1 MAMTPT
7 FALAHVFLPNLVK
20 LKGTATVVGV
30 IERKEK
36 FFFDAVWA
44 QAHIQHMPF
53 LYSEERETTTAPTQV
68 YRIGVVD
75 LPAPADLGEAY
86 MVGMVVN
93 KKDPTF
99 AKYYTLEKDYVLKTK
114 SDRTMICERDGQKH
128 SKHFE
133 GPPIT
138 GFKEA
143 DAVAFINGFMELVIP
158 TKVNVKKDRQW

>member
-20 LKGTATVVGV
+20 LKGAATLIGV

-36 FFFDAVWA
+36 FFFDTVWA
-44 QAHIQHMPF
+44 QAHVEHMPF
-53 LYSEERETTTAPTQV
+53 LYAEQRDPPTGGAS
-68 YRIGVVD
+68 YRIGVLD
-75 LPAPADLGEAY
+75 LPAPTDLGEAY
-86 MVGMVVN
+86 MVGLVAD

-99 AKYYTLEKDYVLKTK
+99 GRYFTLEKDYVLKTK
-114 SDRTMICERDGQKH
+114 SDRTMVCEREGQKH

-138 GFKEA
+138 GFKDA
-143 DAVAFINGFMELVIP
+143 DAVAFIDAFMELMIP
-158 TKVNVKKDRQW
+158 TKLKERKDRQW

>member
-20 LKGTATVVGV
+20 LKGAATVIGV

-36 FFFDAVWA
+36 FFFDAVWG
-44 QAHIQHMPF
+44 QAHIEHMPF
-53 LYSEERETTTAPTQV
+53 LYAELRDPPTGGAS
-68 YRIGVVD
+68 YRIGVLD
-75 LPAPADLGEAY
+75 LPAPTDLGEAY
-86 MVGMVVN
+86 MVGLVAN

-99 AKYYTLEKDYVLKTK
+99 GRYFTLEKDYVLKTK
-114 SDRTMICERDGQKH
+114 SDRTMVCEREGQKH

-143 DAVAFINGFMELVIP
+143 DAVAFIDAFMELMIP
-158 TKVNVKKDRQW
+158 TKVQVKKDRQW